1 MDKIAF
7 GIVPLVDSDTKNYE
21 LAYLL
26 SPAVSEED
34 VLGYASKLTGVIKDE
49 KGTIRHIETPKKRRL
64 EYPIKKEGAAYFGW
78 TTFAI
83 APAAIGQIEKKVK
96 ETPHLLRHLIV
107 EEEIETR
114 RPFLRPITPRPAG
127 GMDATPRAIPREEE
141 KPEEKL
147 DLEALDKRLEEIL
160 GK

>member
-1 MDKIAF
+1 MDSN
-7 GIVPLVDSDTKNYE
+7 PKNYE

-26 SPAVSEED
+26 SPALPEGEA
-34 VLGYASKLTGVIKDE
+34 LGYAGKLTGVIEDE
-49 KGTIRHIETPKKRRL
+49 KGVIRHIETPKKRRL
-64 EYPIKKEGAAYFGW
+64 AYSIKKEGTAYFGW

-96 ETPHLLRHLIV
+96 EAPQLLRHLIV

-114 RPFLRPITPRPAG
+114 RPFLRPITPRPMS
-127 GMDATPRAIPREEE
+127 GMSAAPRAIPREEE

-147 DLEALDKRLEEIL
+147 DLEALDKKLEEIL